1 MTSAAGR
8 WNFCADMQAMP
19 AIRNLLLIFATG
31 SSCALSYAADPAADY
46 PNHPIR
52 LVVPFPPGGG
62 TDIVARAISGKL
74 TEAWGQQIIIDNR
87 GGAGGVIGADTVAK
101 STPDGYTLLLGTP
114 GALVINPLLNSKLPY
129 NAARDFAPVS
139 LLALNPQLL
148 AVHHTLPVNSVKELI
163 AFAKAQPG
171 KLNYASVGE
180 GTPNHLAME
189 LFKSMTGTE
198 MAHVPYKGAAPA
210 ITDLVGGHVQLMF
223 NPMPPLLPHVRSGRL
238 RALAVGGLQRSSALP
253 DIPTVAEAGVPG
265 YEYVTWYSI
274 VAPAKTTRAIIN
286 KINARLAA
294 VLAMPD
300 VAQRLS
306 SQGAEPHSST
316 PEELTAFMLK
326 DTQRLGGI
334 IRFAGI
340 KSE

>member
-1 MTSAAGR
+1 MR
-8 WNFCADMQAMP
+8 AMM
-19 AIRNLLLIFATG
+19 RNLLLVWVTSSGFAL
-31 SSCALSYAADPAADY
+31 CHAAVPATAF

-52 LVVPFPPGGG
+52 LIVPFPPGGG

-74 TEAWGQQIIIDNR
+74 TQAWGQQIIIDNR

-101 STPDGYTLLLGTP
+101 STPDGYTLLFGTP

-129 NAARDFAPVS
+129 NATRDFAPVS

-148 AVHHTLPVNSVKELI
+148 AVHYTLPVNSVKELI

-198 MAHVPYKGAAPA
+198 MVHVPFKGAAPA
-210 ITDLVGGHVQLMF
+210 VTDLVGGHVQLMF
-223 NPMPPLLPHVRSGRL
+223 NPMPPLLPHVKSGRL

-253 DIPTVAEAGVPG
+253 EIPSVAVAGVPG

-274 VAPAKTTRAIIN
+274 VAPARTPRAIID

-294 VLAMPD
+294 VLALPD

-306 SQGAEPHSST
+306 SQGAEPRSST
-316 PEELTAFMLK
+316 PEELAKFIQQ
-326 DTQRLGGI
+326 DTKRLGAI

-340 KSE
+340 KGE